1 MGVDCYGLSPR
12 NPKNLEKPTI
22 DWDTDPSEEER
33 QKFWEAMEKY
43 EKEVPGHYF
52 RNNWW
57 YCDLCGVMHV
67 V

>member
-22 DWDTDPSEEER
+22 DWDENPSEEDR
-33 QKFWEAMEKY
+33 QHFWEAMEKY
-43 EKEVPGHYF
+43 EKKFQGIISEITGGIG
-52 RNNWW
+52 
-57 YCDLCGVMHV
+57 DLCGVMLV

>member
-33 QKFWEAMEKY
+33 QKFWEAQEEYDKQVQ
-43 EKEVPGHYF
+43 EVILETAGGIG
-52 RNNWW
+52 
-57 YCDLCGVMHV
+57 DLCGVMHV